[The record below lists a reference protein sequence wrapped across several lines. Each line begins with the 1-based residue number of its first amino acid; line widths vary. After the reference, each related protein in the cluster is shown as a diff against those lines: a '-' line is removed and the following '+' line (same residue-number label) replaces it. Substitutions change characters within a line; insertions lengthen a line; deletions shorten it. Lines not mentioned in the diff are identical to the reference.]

1 MIRWINEWYHPAA
14 AADTTVK
21 TRNYYL
27 DNLKFILI
35 TFVVISHF
43 ALQLS
48 YINDIKYLIHF
59 IYLFHMPCF
68 IFVNGFLAK
77 RLNAGG
83 KLRVDKIMVVFLMY
97 FIFKFGNVLLEILF
111 GRKAH
116 LSLFQDSNAPWYL
129 LALCVWYLSVP
140 LLERIKTGYLLA
152 GSLCIGMLVGYV
164 SCIDNV
170 FTLSRIFVFFP
181 FFIMGFCLPGK
192 KLETFLDKKIRIP
205 AIIILVAIFLVIALF
220 WKELSPV
227 KNIVYGSSPY
237 AISLKGL
244 AKYGFFIRGIW
255 YLVSIVV
262 SISVMLLVPRCKLF
276 FSALGE
282 RTMQVY
288 MTHIWVR
295 NALAY
300 AGFFALVKEGSKL
313 LAVGVLIGSVLLTF
327 LLANKWLK
335 LLFDLLMSPKLFAR
349 ALKKE

>member
-1 MIRWINEWYHPAA
+1 MFQWINEWYHPVVMK
-14 AADTTVK
+14 DTTKK

-48 YINDIKYLIHF
+48 YINDIKYLTHF

-68 IFVNGFLAK
+68 IFINGFFAK
-77 RLNAGG
+77 SMNAGG

-97 FIFKFGNVLLEILF
+97 LIFKFANVLLELLF
-111 GRKAH
+111 GRKPQ

-140 LLERIKTGYLLA
+140 LLERIKAGYLIV
-152 GSLCIGMLVGYV
+152 GSLCIGVLVGYID
-164 SCIDNV
+164 CIDNV

-181 FFIMGFCLPGK
+181 FFIMGFCLPGN
-192 KLETFLDKKIRIP
+192 KLETFLNKKLRIP
-205 AIIILVAIFLVIALF
+205 AIIILAAVFIIIALF

-227 KNIVYGSSPY
+227 KNIVYGAAPY
-237 AISLKGL
+237 SRSLKGL
-244 AKYGFFIRGIW
+244 ASYGLFIRGIW
-255 YLVSIVV
+255 YLVTMLV
-262 SISVMLLVPRCKLF
+262 SMSVMLLVPRCKMF
-276 FSALGE
+276 FSSLGE

-300 AGFFALVKEGSKL
+300 AGFFSFVKEGPKI
-313 LAVGVLIGSVLLTF
+313 LAAGVLLGSVILTF

-335 LLFDLLMSPKLFAR
+335 LLFDLLMSPKHFAR
-349 ALKKE
+349 ILKRD

>member
-1 MIRWINEWYHPAA
+1 MFHWINEWYHPMVIKDA
-14 AADTTVK
+14 TKK

-48 YINDIKYLIHF
+48 YINDIKYLTHF

-68 IFVNGFLAK
+68 IFLNGFLAK

-83 KLRVDKIMVVFLMY
+83 KLRVDKILAVFLMY
-97 FIFKFGNVLLEILF
+97 LIFKFANVLLEILF
-111 GRKAH
+111 GRKAD

-140 LLERIKTGYLLA
+140 FLERIKTGYLIV
-152 GSLCIGMLVGYV
+152 GSLFVGVLVGYIN
-164 SCIDNV
+164 CIDNV

-181 FFIMGFCLPGK
+181 FFVLGFCLPGK
-192 KLETFLDKKIRIP
+192 ELESFLDKKLRIP
-205 AIIILVAIFLVIALF
+205 AIILLGVILLVIVLF

-227 KNIVYGSSPY
+227 KNIVYGAAPY
-237 AISLKGL
+237 SRSLKEL
-244 AKYGFFIRGIW
+244 AKYGLFIRGIW
-255 YLVSIVV
+255 YLVSILV
-262 SISVMLLVPRCKLF
+262 SMCVMLLVPRCRMF
-276 FSALGE
+276 FSPLGE

-300 AGFFALVKEGSKL
+300 AGFFAFVKEGPKL

-335 LLFDLLMSPKLFAR
+335 VVFDLPMSPKLFAR
-349 ALKKE
+349 ILKKE